1 MARSD
6 EVAHIEEIAA
16 GIYGLVD
23 AFHIYVSLL
32 ERFRAADKPT
42 PVMPARSHPLS
53 AIADDERALLSCR
66 IAVRSSIKQLIAA
79 L

>member
-1 MARSD
+1 LEGLMARSD

-16 GIYGLVD
+16 GIDALVD

-32 ERFRAADKPT
+32 ESFRRADKP
-42 PVMPARSHPLS
+42 ARSRPLA
-53 AIADDERALLSCR
+53 AIADDEKTLLSYR
-66 IAVRSSIKQLIAA
+66 VAVRSSIKRLIAA